1 MSFSLCVSWRWGKKG
16 VFVHSGE
23 AAPVQVLPRGGQEGM
38 PGGRAGRAHRRAGGC
53 RQEIPRGGSSTRVCC
68 GALRGP
74 GPLASIS
81 CGHCAGGQCREGRRL
96 RHGLAGGCGG
106 LPGGGRHRPGIP
118 LGSRGFP
125 PFPATAG
132 PGTGRLRPEPCR
144 AGHRAG
150 WPLPAGKKAGIP
162 VQKEVGSRGP
172 FVKLRDRP
180 KRRIPAAVAGIG
192 MLRDGRERLREDA
205 CRHVPACREN
215 AGRLHRSPRV

>member
-23 AAPVQVLPRGGQEGM
+23 AAPVQVLPRGGQEGDAG
-38 PGGRAGRAHRRAGGC
+38 PAGHTAGQGAAGRRSLEAGVPPAFAAARFAARGLWPQFRAGIARAASAG
-53 RQEIPRGGSSTRVCC
+53 R
-68 GALRGP
+68 
-74 GPLASIS
+74 
-81 CGHCAGGQCREGRRL
+81 
-96 RHGLAGGCGG
+96 AGGCGG
-106 LPGGGRHRPGIP
+106 LPGGVPPSAGHP

-132 PGTGRLRPEPCR
+132 PGPGRLRPEPCR
-144 AGHRAG
+144 AGLRAG